1 MARTRGPACNL
12 VLDLG
17 TFQMRLLRLD
27 SAAPGDIRL
36 KQISMVDSPREYVA
50 SAFIEYPIMDAH
62 PVESAIKKLV
72 TSSKSTY
79 DDTLVLMPDHS
90 SLLNLMIAPP
100 RFSKKELEES
110 IREDL
115 APIMPLPVENWY
127 IVHQTVGPWEEDEI
141 TLAVATIKN
150 NLLEAGGIVQRAGLN
165 PQTIDVNVLNVA
177 NLIDHYLTASEN
189 HGKNISLVHLG
200 NETTSI
206 AVFRDGQL
214 RTLVNRPIGAYD
226 FTKQIGKHFHVPDT
240 EAEQFKRNEIF
251 FLPEFSPEQENLYN
265 YTVIKS
271 VFAVLIR
278 EIFSA
283 MESFL
288 TKYREFTIQ
297 EVIISGGGA
306 NYQNLPVMLASN
318 LNTSVRYVADLYAL
332 QIGGRPADIAE
343 RNELAAACGAFLRE

>member
-1 MARTRGPACNL
+1 MASMRGSTCNL

-17 TFQMRLLRLD
+17 THRMRLLRLD
-27 SAAPGDIRL
+27 SASAGMVRL
-36 KQISMVDSPREYVA
+36 KHVTAVDSPREFVA
-50 SAFIEYPIMDAH
+50 SAYIEYPIMDAS
-62 PVESAIKKLV
+62 PIEAAIKRLT
-72 TSSKSTY
+72 TSSKTSYENTM
-79 DDTLVLMPDHS
+79 VLLPDHS

-100 RFSKKELEES
+100 RYSKKELEES
-110 IREDL
+110 VREDL
-115 APIMPLPVENWY
+115 SPIMPLPIEHWY
-127 IVHQTVGPWEEDEI
+127 IVHQNLGAWEEDEI

-165 PQTIDVNVLNVA
+165 PQVIDINVLNVA
-177 NLIDHYLTASEN
+177 NLIDPYLVASEN
-189 HGKNISLVHLG
+189 RGKNISLVHLG

-226 FTKQIGKHFHVPDT
+226 FTKQISKHFHVPDS
-240 EAEQFKRNEIF
+240 EAEQFKRNEVF

-265 YTVIKS
+265 YTVIKNVFS
-271 VFAVLIR
+271 VLTR

-283 MESFL
+283 METFL

-297 EVIISGGGA
+297 EVILSGGGA
-306 NYQNLPVMLASN
+306 NYQNLPVMLAAN

-332 QIGGRPADIAE
+332 QIAGKAADTSE

>member
-27 SAAPGDIRL
+27 SAAAGDIRL
-36 KQISMVDSPREYVA
+36 KQLTLVDSPREFVA
-50 SAFIEYPIMDAH
+50 SAYIEYPIMDAH
-62 PVESAIKKLV
+62 PVETAIRKLSSSAGAAYENTV
-72 TSSKSTY
+72 
-79 DDTLVLMPDHS
+79 VLMPDHS
-90 SLLNLMIAPP
+90 SLVNLMIAPP

-110 IREDL
+110 INEDL
-115 APIMPLPVENWY
+115 SPIMPLPIENWFV
-127 IVHQTVGPWEEDEI
+127 VHQNLGPWDEDEI

-150 NLLEAGGIVQRAGLN
+150 NLLEAGGIVQRSGLN
-165 PQTIDVNVLNVA
+165 PQTIDINVLNVA
-177 NLIDHYLTASEN
+177 NLIEHYLNAGEN
-189 HGKNISLVHLG
+189 RGKNISLVHLG

-271 VFAVLIR
+271 VFSVLIR

-283 MESFL
+283 MEIFL

-297 EVIISGGGA
+297 EVILSGGGA

-318 LNTSVRYVADLYAL
+318 LNTSIRYVADLYSL
-332 QIGGRPADIAE
+332 QIAGRPADVPE